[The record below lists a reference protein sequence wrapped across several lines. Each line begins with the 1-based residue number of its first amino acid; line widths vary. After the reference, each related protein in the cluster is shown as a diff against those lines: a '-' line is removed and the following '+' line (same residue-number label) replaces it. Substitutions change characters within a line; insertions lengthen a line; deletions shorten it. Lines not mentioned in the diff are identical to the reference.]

1 MRPSKKSFRSWGRT
15 FAASGKNGAAGR
27 DPEYLRPVIPLTLSL
42 IAGIALG
49 VMLPAFEA
57 AALAAAAGFGAWSL
71 GCLLRRRRAALS
83 PLALFVCLGYLSLQP
98 WINPRFPSDHVSRY
112 LDTGPWEITG
122 VVDARPMEFESR
134 TRFILRVESLRDER
148 AVLPVSGRL
157 RVTLIG
163 DGGSAAHGDRV
174 TLRSRIRPVRN
185 FNNPG
190 GFDFKRHMQFEG
202 VCATAFA
209 DNARMVKYDAP
220 AGADLAGAVD
230 AARTA
235 IARLID
241 ASAPFPE
248 SAVLKALVI
257 GERAEIPDV
266 IQEAFRRTGTT
277 HILAISGLNFAIV
290 ASASFLLF
298 RWLLGWIRPL
308 LLNGWAGKG
317 AALLTLAPV
326 VLYALLAGMSPS
338 TQRALIMAMAF
349 LLAFL
354 VEREQDLMNTLALA
368 ALVILVFHPPALFS
382 VSFQLSFAAVFS
394 IVYGFARLR
403 PAPTAAT
410 PAPTA
415 GRLDRARRSLTV
427 FFLVSIFATWGTLP
441 LILHYFNMVSLISLP
456 ANCLAIP
463 LIGYAAVLSGLIG
476 SFLAPLSP
484 AIAMLC
490 FKAGGFVLSLAMALM
505 QQMAALP
512 FAAVRTVTPSI
523 FEVIWCYTASWLL
536 IRLFAAWRAAPAGPP
551 ARPVAGRIRNAAAR
565 AGSRIAAARAAAPVC
580 SAAGAMALC
589 LLAGAVDAGYWSYQR
604 FWRRDLRVTVLDV
617 GQGSAVL
624 LQLPDGG
631 TALVDGG
638 GFPYASAFDVGAA
651 VVAPFLWRQKIA
663 ALDTLI
669 LTHANSDHVNG
680 LNFIAENF
688 DVGTIWTHGDGYESW
703 GYRTLMQTCARRG
716 IPAPAFSS
724 LPRET
729 EAKGVRLE
737 LLYPPPDFSERKR
750 IDRFRRDENN
760 NSLVVRAGFGDF
772 SILIPGDI
780 MHAAERELVSLAA
793 EKLGSTVMVAPH
805 HGSRTSS
812 SELFLSSVAPRTVL
826 ISCGERAGSGP
837 PHPDVLKRY
846 QDHGARIYRT
856 DRDGAI
862 LLVSDGRTYSIE
874 TRDPAP
880 AGITRDIFF

>member
-1 MRPSKKSFRSWGRT
+1 LALM
-15 FAASGKNGAAGR
+15 
-27 DPEYLRPVIPLTLSL
+27 
-42 IAGIALG
+42 AGIALG
-49 VMLPAFEA
+49 AMLPAFEA
-57 AALAAAAGFGAWSL
+57 AALTAAAGFGAWAL
-71 GCLLRRRRAALS
+71 RCLLRRRPAAVS
-83 PLALFVCLGYLSLQP
+83 PLALLICLGYLSLQP
-98 WINPRFPSDHVSRY
+98 WVNPRFPADHVSRF

-122 VVDARPMEFESR
+122 VVDARPMEYESR
-134 TRFILRVESLRDER
+134 TRFVLRVESLRDER
-148 AVLPVSGRL
+148 ATQPVSGLL

-190 GFDFKRHMQFEG
+190 GFDFKRHMLFEG

-209 DNARMVKYDAP
+209 NVDHLVKWDVP
-220 AGADLAGAVD
+220 AGAGLAGAVD

-257 GERAEIPDV
+257 GERAEIPDDV
-266 IQEAFRRTGTT
+266 QEAFRRTGTT

-290 ASASFLLF
+290 ASAAFLLF

-368 ALVILVFHPPALFS
+368 AMVILVFHPPALFS

-394 IVYGFARLR
+394 IVYGFAQLR
-403 PAPTAAT
+403 PAPTGS
-410 PAPTA
+410 PPKSTA
-415 GRLDRARRSLTV
+415 GRLERARRSLTV

-484 AIAMLC
+484 EIAMLC
-490 FKAGGFVLSLAMALM
+490 FKAGGFVLSLSMMLM

-512 FAAVRTVTPSI
+512 FAAVRTVTPSMI
-523 FEVIWCYTASWLL
+523 EVLWGYAASWLL
-536 IRLFAAWRAAPAGPP
+536 IRFIVAWRAVATGPS
-551 ARPVAGRIRNAAAR
+551 ARPVAGRIRQAVAR
-565 AGSRIAAARAAAPVC
+565 AGSRIAAALAAAPVRA
-580 SAAGAMALC
+580 AAGAVAFC
-589 LLAGAVDAGYWSYQR
+589 LLVGAVDAGYWAYQR

-624 LQLPDGG
+624 LQLPGG
-631 TALVDGG
+631 RTALVDGG
-638 GFPYASAFDVGAA
+638 GFPQVSTFDVGAA
-651 VVAPFLWRQKIA
+651 VVAPFLWREKIA
-663 ALDTLI
+663 AVDTLV

-680 LNFIAENF
+680 LIFIADNF
-688 DVGTIWTHGDGYESW
+688 DVGTLWTHGDGHESW
-703 GYRTLMQTCARRG
+703 GYRQLVQTCARRG
-716 IPAPAFSS
+716 IPAPSFPSIPPAS
-724 LPRET
+724 T
-729 EAKGVRLE
+729 INGVRLE
-737 LLYPPPDFSERKR
+737 LLYPPPNFVERKTV
-750 IDRFRRDENN
+750 DRFRRDENN
-760 NSLVVRAGFGDF
+760 NSLVMRVGFGDF

-780 MHAAERELVSLAA
+780 MHAAERELVALAG
-793 EKLGSTVMVAPH
+793 EGLGSTVLIAPH
-805 HGSRTSS
+805 HGSRSS
-812 SELFLSSVAPRTVL
+812 SGEPFVAAVAPRTVL
-826 ISCGERAGSGP
+826 ISCGERVGL
-837 PHPDVLKRY
+837 PHADVLKRY

-856 DRDGAI
+856 DHDGAI
-862 LLVSDGRTYSIE
+862 RLTSDGRTYSIE
-874 TRDPAP
+874 TWDP
-880 AGITRDIFF
+880 D